1 MKHTSTRALY
11 SYWNKQRG
19 SRPAPERG
27 DIDPVSIRHELG
39 DVFML
44 AADFV
49 DQLRFRLAG
58 TRVCA
63 LFNREIKGETF
74 AALWDDHSR
83 KTIEQ
88 VVAALNDERIGAVA
102 GLTGRAADGATVDLE
117 LILLPLAHTGHARIR
132 AIGALVALTPPYWL
146 GDKPVTELR
155 LGALRHIGADND
167 RLDGRQ
173 FTLAPVQQPQIM
185 SDPREIMP
193 APEGSRVKHGFVV
206 YSGGREPPSG
216 EKTG

>member
-27 DIDPVSIRHELG
+27 DIDPIHIRHELG

-74 AALWDDHSR
+74 AALWDEHSG

-88 VVAALNDERIGAVA
+88 VVSALNDERIGAVA
-102 GLTGRAADGATVDLE
+102 GVTGRAADGATIDLE
-117 LILLPLAHTGHARIR
+117 LILLPLAHVGHARIR
-132 AIGALVALTPPYWL
+132 AIGALVALAPPYWL
-146 GDKPVTELR
+146 GEKPVAELR
-155 LGALRHIGADND
+155 LGPWRHIGADGD
-167 RLDGRQ
+167 SVDGRQ
-173 FTLAPVQQPQIM
+173 FTLAPAQQPRIM
-185 SDPREIMP
+185 TDPEEIMP
-193 APEGSRVKHGFVV
+193 APEGSRVRHGFVV
-206 YSGGREPPSG
+206 YSGGRAPSE